1 MKPMHFAVPK
11 PGLAVL
17 ASGIDS
23 SIKTVVFL
31 MFWRPDEDQSN
42 NIDQRT
48 RLAALPATAFKRL
61 DGHRPLI
68 DA

>member
-1 MKPMHFAVPK
+1 MHFEVPK

-17 ASGIDS
+17 ASGIGS
-23 SIKTVVFL
+23 SIKTVDFL

-48 RLAALPATAFKRL
+48 RLAGLPATAVKRL
-61 DGHRPLI
+61 DGHQPLI

>member
-1 MKPMHFAVPK
+1 MHFAVPK
-11 PGLAVL
+11 PALAVL

-23 SIKTVVFL
+23 SIKTVVFS

-42 NIDQRT
+42 NIVQRP
-48 RLAALPATAFKRL
+48 RLAALPATTFKRL